1 MAASVTPAATQSPCE
16 ANPAA
21 SVEVTTEGMRPTVAM
36 AAMRHQRQ
44 SVSPAT

>member
-1 MAASVTPAATQSPCE
+1 MAPAAAQSPRE
-16 ANPAA
+16 ANPAT

-44 SVSPAT
+44 EVSPAT